1 MSLYGAFI
9 EGFVV
14 KDYHTE
20 TAATA
25 IDEQIPGS
33 PGLRLALIS
42 FEYLAAATA
51 HTLSFMYPGNL
62 AGCRTTASADAA
74 ISQKVLNATDAP
86 TDPAGNAAA
95 ASDIIAYYTSA
106 GWEFNTVASLAT
118 KAITLTTNIASP
130 VASGAPIRIF
140 GVTTDNSRFI
150 INGTASTA
158 VTRNGYLS
166 IVCPFVGDPMY
177 FSSNNA
183 TNAGFLN
190 NMVWAYI
197 NK

>member
-1 MSLYGAFI
+1 MSQYGAFF
-9 EGFVV
+9 EGFCV

-20 TAATA
+20 TAATV
-25 IDEQIPGS
+25 IDETIPGM
-33 PGLRLALIS
+33 PGLRLALIA

-95 ASDIIAYYTSA
+95 ASDIIAYYTAA

-118 KAITLTTNIASP
+118 KAITLTNNIASP
-130 VASGAPIRIF
+130 VTSGAPIRIF

-150 INGTASTA
+150 INAAAS
-158 VTRNGYLS
+158 VTTSRNGYFS
-166 IVCPFVGDPMY
+166 VMCPFIGDPMY
-177 FSSNNA
+177 FSANNA
-183 TNAGFLN
+183 TNAGFMN